1 MNWEGGL
8 WIKIKQ
14 EKIYGKEDTAENY
27 ILEEWGQS
35 MFMLW
40 SSLISASDSERF
52 SNFIITLIANCSNT

>member
-40 SSLISASDSERF
+40 SKVSLALRILRGFQTSS
-52 SNFIITLIANCSNT
+52 LL